1 MLGHKVS
8 LGKFKN
14 IEVISS
20 IFSDHNTMILE
31 INYKGKNVKN
41 QKHMEAKQ
49 NVTKQPIDHWR
60 SERTKK
66 IPRDKWKWKYNDP
79 KPMWHSK
86 SSSKRQVH
94 SNTNLPQET
103 RKLTNKLTLHLKQV
117 EKEKQR
123 KPGVSRRKE
132 IIRSE

>member
-41 QKHMEAKQ
+41 QKHMEA
-49 NVTKQPIDHWR
+49 
-60 SERTKK
+60 
-66 IPRDKWKWKYNDP
+66 
-79 KPMWHSK
+79 
-86 SSSKRQVH
+86 
-94 SNTNLPQET
+94 
-103 RKLTNKLTLHLKQV
+103 
-117 EKEKQR
+117 
-123 KPGVSRRKE
+123 
-132 IIRSE
+132 

>member
-49 NVTKQPIDHWR
+49 NVTKQPIDH
-60 SERTKK
+60 
-66 IPRDKWKWKYNDP
+66 
-79 KPMWHSK
+79 
-86 SSSKRQVH
+86 
-94 SNTNLPQET
+94 
-103 RKLTNKLTLHLKQV
+103 
-117 EKEKQR
+117 
-123 KPGVSRRKE
+123 
-132 IIRSE
+132 